1 MYYTFYNTTY
11 YNEMENSSHFMRKD
25 NMMNLLTTSQITP
38 NECNSLPQ
46 KVKDYIKELES
57 IVLDLIFYAEDSKT

>member
-1 MYYTFYNTTY
+1 MGKYKI
-11 YNEMENSSHFMRKD
+11 EN
-25 NMMNLLTTSQITP
+25 NMMNVLTTSQITP
-38 NECNSLPQ
+38 NEWNSLPQ

>member
-1 MYYTFYNTTY
+1 
-11 YNEMENSSHFMRKD
+11 MENSSHFMRKD
-25 NMMNLLTTSQITP
+25 NMMNVLTTSQITP
-38 NECNSLPQ
+38 NEWNSLPQ